1 MVHCRNSADYHS
13 HGIGST
19 CEVPEWNMLDTAGRR
34 GDIGP
39 LVVWQPWGEKM
50 DVYLL
55 VEKGPVEGEKFKV
68 SESGKTLVGR
78 ARVCDVSI
86 VDFKLS
92 RIHCEIEASG
102 GKYLLRDMGSRNG
115 TFLNEKKAEGD
126 MEIKDGDVVRI
137 GDTHM
142 RFSIM
147 EPAPEILNPT
157 SEAVTVA
164 DGEKQ
169 GTGQTVF
176 VKTHRTCGK
185 CGAIIPK
192 KDFDTGKAREVN
204 GKGMC
209 AHCLDPFLGKV
220 IHGYRLVENMGT
232 GAMGSVYRAQ
242 EDETGREFAV
252 KLLSSQLTANAEAV
266 SRFLREAVAG
276 GALDHPNIVKVYES
290 GVDVDLNLYFL
301 VMEFVDGES
310 LKSAVEKK
318 GAFNYRKSMTIGLQI
333 GRALEAAFLHKIVH
347 RDIKPANILLSKS
360 GYAKLVDL
368 GTSKSLETSG
378 LGSLTKTGMGM
389 GTIAFM
395 PPEQI
400 ADAKH
405 ADHRSDIY
413 SLGASLFYVLT
424 GARPFA
430 EKTPSQYFQAIREKP
445 VEWPADKQIPD
456 GVKAIIAKMM
466 AKDPA
471 QRPQTPEEL
480 TKTIEDLLTR
490 VKD

>member
-1 MVHCRNSADYHS
+1 M
-13 HGIGST
+13 
-19 CEVPEWNMLDTAGRR
+19 
-34 GDIGP
+34 DI
-39 LVVWQPWGEKM
+39 
-50 DVYLL
+50 YLL

-92 RIHCEIEASG
+92 RIHCEIEASN
-102 GKYLLRDMGSRNG
+102 GKFILRDMGSRNG
-115 TFLNEKKAEGD
+115 TFLNDQKVAGD
-126 MEIKDGDVVRI
+126 LELKDGDIVRI

-142 RFSIM
+142 HFTIM
-147 EPAPEILNPT
+147 EPAPEILVPVPQ
-157 SEAVTVA
+157 EP
-164 DGEKQ
+164 GRE
-169 GTGQTVF
+169 GGMGQTVF
-176 VKTHRTCGK
+176 VKTHRACGR

-204 GKGMC
+204 GQGVC
-209 AHCLDPFLGKV
+209 AHCLDPYLDKV
-220 IHGYRLVENMGT
+220 IHGYRLIENMGS
-232 GAMGSVYRAQ
+232 GAMGSVYRVK
-242 EDETGREFAV
+242 EDETGREFAL
-252 KLLSSQLTANAEAV
+252 KLLSSSMTQNAEAV
-266 SRFLREAVAG
+266 SRFLREAVSG

-318 GAFNYRKSMTIGLQI
+318 GPFNYKKAMTIGLQI
-333 GRALEAAFLHKIVH
+333 GRALEAAFLNKIVH

-378 LGSLTKTGMGM
+378 LGTLTKTGMGM

-413 SLGASLFYVLT
+413 SLGESLYYILV
-424 GARPFA
+424 GQRPFA
-430 EKTPSQYFQAIREKP
+430 EKTPSLYFQAIREKP
-445 VEWPADKQIPD
+445 VDWPADKPVPD
-456 GVKAIIAKMM
+456 GVKAVINKMM
-466 AKDPA
+466 AKTPEER
-471 QRPQTPEEL
+471 QQTPENL
-480 TKTIEDLLTR
+480 TKEIEELLTTI
-490 VKD
+490 KE